1 LAGIDQPKVSNGTGD
16 NSVEHR
22 GTRESD
28 AQLSNVSTAGTP
40 CCVQRILGIVDRLP
54 CMGQKSLA
62 GIGEKHATRSALQ
75 QYCPG
80 GSVFG
85 GNQHPTVIRS
95 REIALRVSA
104 TANIHNVAVEGR
116 QEAAFRTSPAPP
128 PRTFGFENGKF
139 RERHGGER
147 GLDAWSGQH
156 RDAWS

>member
-1 LAGIDQPKVSNGTGD
+1 MELETIPSNTAEPVNPTRSFPMSPRLARRAAS
-16 NSVEHR
+16 SAF
-22 GTRESD
+22 S
-28 AQLSNVSTAGTP
+28 ALSIA
-40 CCVQRILGIVDRLP
+40 CLAWD
-54 CMGQKSLA
+54 KKLA